1 MPENLEKIIRVI
13 YSQWK
18 GRRGLGKNNHPDEEK
33 LACFAEGKLLGRDK
47 ALLEKHLLNCALCAE
62 YVFTQLKIKPHLS
75 LDVPEQLLENT
86 RKLVIG
92 DAEESLFEIFLKL
105 KDKALE
111 IIRTTGDVLVGQEL
125 VPAPVLRSRKISEFK
140 EEINI
145 LKDFQELRVL
155 AKIQSKNT
163 KNFNLTVIVKD
174 KINQKIP
181 KNTRISLIKDEV
193 ELESYVTDSGSGY
206 FENIQPGNYTVE
218 ISSNEQM
225 IALVD
230 LKVNP

>member
-1 MPENLEKIIRVI
+1 MPENLEKIIKVI
-13 YSQWK
+13 YGQWK
-18 GRRGLGKNNHPDEEK
+18 GRRGLRENNHPDEEK
-33 LACFAEGKLLGRDK
+33 LACFAEGKLSGRDK
-47 ALLEKHLLNCALCAE
+47 ALLEEHLLNCALCAE

-75 LDVPEQLLENT
+75 LDLPEQLLENT
-86 RKLVIG
+86 KKLVIG
-92 DAEESLFEIFLKL
+92 DAEESFFEIFLKL

-163 KNFNLTVIVKD
+163 KNFNLAVIVKD
-174 KINQKIP
+174 KISQKIP
-181 KNTRISLIKDEV
+181 KNIRISLIKDEV
-193 ELESYVTDSGSGY
+193 ELESYVTDSGSGC

-218 ISSNEQM
+218 ISSNEKK
-225 IALVD
+225 IALID
-230 LKVNP
+230 LKVKP